1 VRQVCNLPNN
11 AWQVQNLSNYIGG
24 MSSPAAAR
32 LPLAVLFVLV
42 LLGAALR
49 VWRARESL
57 WLDELHT
64 AWCALGP
71 LPDVVQRA
79 TIGNQSP
86 LFFWLEWLLVQILGA
101 GEPAV
106 RLPSLVAGSILPV
119 ALYWLTD
126 RWTRQPWL
134 GVLAAWLV
142 VVDPIQIYYAT
153 EARPY
158 ALVELIAV
166 AHVGLLADL
175 LVRPR
180 PALHVA
186 FILLGALLF
195 HLHYT
200 AGLLFPAEF
209 VAVALIVL
217 LTRNRQATAPEA
229 QSSSASAKLL
239 FRDGL
244 AIAALCLPAIPNLL
258 AIFARRTN
266 WELFV
271 HKPTLET
278 IVTLIPWSWTA
289 AVVLAGLAYR
299 FSRRTLDPDDDI
311 PSVFSLC
318 WLLVPL
324 LLALLLTITDTA
336 RLFFLR
342 YLMVSAPAAIILA
355 ALAVR
360 LIPWRSIQITAA
372 LSVAIFAMLG
382 PVIPLLATDT
392 TRHADWRSAIAHFN
406 QQPDHD
412 RYPVVLATQLI
423 ESDAL
428 RGSSDPALVAY
439 CLFPVHSL
447 YPIAADPR
455 VTFPLPL
462 TNPGQLSPRLVDLVR
477 SRGGV
482 WLIVAGRED
491 AADVPADQIVGSVQ
505 SPRSNAQGRQEDW
518 SVVDR
523 HSFGTIHI
531 MLIRT
536 SNLEP

>member
-1 VRQVCNLPNN
+1 MVR
-11 AWQVQNLSNYIGG
+11 ALSADYKGG
-24 MSSPAAAR
+24 MPSPVASR
-32 LPLAVLFVLV
+32 LPLVVLVILV

-57 WLDELHT
+57 WLDELHA
-64 AWCALGP
+64 AWCAMGP
-71 LPDVVQRA
+71 LSEVVPRA

-101 GEPAV
+101 SELTV
-106 RLPSLVAGSILPV
+106 RLPSLVAGSLLPA
-119 ALYWLTD
+119 ALYWLTG
-126 RWTRQPWL
+126 RWTRQPRL
-134 GVLAAWLV
+134 GALAAWLV

-166 AHVGLLADL
+166 AHVGLLAEL

-209 VAVALIVL
+209 VAVALIL
-217 LTRNRQATAPEA
+217 LLCRYRQPARAEL
-229 QSSSASAKLL
+229 SSAASANLL
-239 FRDGL
+239 FHDGL
-244 AIAALCLPAIPNLL
+244 AIAVLCLPAIPNLL

-266 WELFV
+266 WEFFV
-271 HKPTLET
+271 DKPTLET
-278 IVTLIPWSWTA
+278 IVTLLPWSWTA

-299 FSRRTLDPDDDI
+299 FSRGALGPDDEV
-311 PSVFSLC
+311 PSVLSLC

-342 YLMVSAPAAIILA
+342 YLMVSAPAALILA
-355 ALAVR
+355 VLAVR

-372 LSVAIFAMLG
+372 LSVALVAVLG
-382 PVIPLLATDT
+382 PVIPLLAIDT

-412 RYPVVLATQLI
+412 RYPVLLATQLI

-428 RGSSDPALVAY
+428 RGSSDPALVEY

-447 YPIAADPR
+447 YAIAADPR
-455 VTFPLPL
+455 VTIPLPL
-462 TNPGQLSPRLVDLVR
+462 TNPGQLSPQLCELIR

-482 WLIVAGRED
+482 WLIFAGRED
-491 AADVPADQIVGSVQ
+491 AAVVAADAIVVSVQ
-505 SPRSNAQGRQEDW
+505 GPRSKVQGRQEDW
-518 SVVDR
+518 TIVER
-523 HSFGTIHI
+523 HSFGTLHI

-536 SNLEP
+536 PNLEP